1 MSLPSAPAALGPGEE
16 RLTEGQ
22 TLVVD
27 GLSLHVRVSARRARL
42 GLTVERDASLTLRT
56 PTECSLHRAEKFVRD
71 NRRWIDS
78 KLMLSE
84 ERRQLHPVRSL
95 YDGEI
100 HRYLG
105 RDYKLLLVDGPVG
118 EEDDGHDERGR
129 SHVPVRLVA
138 GRLRLSRSVAADPQ
152 QARKAIAAWYSR
164 AGQRWVQGRLQPWA
178 ARMGVAEPAVEV
190 RDLGHRWGTYR
201 TGPDGSGRVALH
213 WAVFQLPIHL
223 IDYVIAHELAHI
235 RVAGHGPDYWRLLG
249 RALPECQGLKVE
261 LDELGRRVW
270 MGDVRALRSAGTSP
284 ESPHRR
290 PRSYSGRE

>member
-1 MSLPSAPAALGPGEE
+1 MDSGDGHLA
-16 RLTEGQ
+16 EGQ

-27 GLSLHVRVSARRARL
+27 GLSLHVRVSARRVRL

-56 PTECSLHRAEKFVRD
+56 PQDCSLRRAERFVRD
-71 NRRWIDS
+71 NRRWIES
-78 KLMLSE
+78 KLLLSE
-84 ERRQLHPVRSL
+84 ERRQLHPVRTL

-105 RDYKLLLVDGPVG
+105 RDYKLLLVDEPVG
-118 EEDDGHDERGR
+118 VGQEDDGHDDQGQPDA
-129 SHVPVRLVA
+129 SVRLVA
-138 GRLRLSRSVAADPQ
+138 GRLRLSRSVAAEPQ

-178 ARMGVAEPAVEV
+178 ARMDVAEPRVEV

-201 TGPDGSGRVALH
+201 VGPDGNGRVALH

-223 IDYVIAHELAHI
+223 IDYVIAHELAHV
-235 RVAGHGPDYWRLLG
+235 RVAGHGSDYWRLLG
-249 RALPECQGLKVE
+249 RALPECRRLKAE

-270 MGDVRALRSAGTSP
+270 MGDVGMLP
-284 ESPHRR
+284 
-290 PRSYSGRE
+290 